1 MCKMMDMTGLIKTAA
16 HGCIKTAA
24 RGVNAAARG
33 MKSTAIF
40 LLLLLSVVLVAGC
53 SRPTA
58 RKDTDGATATDGLTA
73 ADSAAQVTDHGAR
86 SDVARHIMAVCRRHG
101 VTVTQLLP
109 VTPVKNQGRSDL
121 CWVYA
126 ALAAIESTHAAAGDS
141 VNLSP
146 DYLARNMLMRQ
157 ARLNWLSRGRH
168 DMSMRGTLP
177 MALHLLREDGAMPY
191 DSFYYGAE

>member
-1 MCKMMDMTGLIKTAA
+1 MMDMTGLIKTAA

-86 SDVARHIMAVCRRHG
+86 GDVARHIMAV
-101 VTVTQLLP
+101 
-109 VTPVKNQGRSDL
+109 
-121 CWVYA
+121 
-126 ALAAIESTHAAAGDS
+126 
-141 VNLSP
+141 
-146 DYLARNMLMRQ
+146 
-157 ARLNWLSRGRH
+157 
-168 DMSMRGTLP
+168 
-177 MALHLLREDGAMPY
+177 
-191 DSFYYGAE
+191 